1 MRSAPSWPC
10 SRPGVGAS
18 AERGAGASRLVLAL
32 LLLGAC
38 GDEAAEDDG
47 PAGSGPATQ
56 GSGGEGSGTAS
67 EGSDTA
73 GDADPSDDT
82 ATAPPDCTA
91 VETLCGAVCADLQT
105 DPGNCGQCGR
115 SCVIPQATA
124 ACVAGECAMAACEPG
139 WSDCDAMVVTGC
151 ETPVDCQADTPCT
164 TACGSEGAV
173 DCTDA
178 CAGAGGAPVCT
189 PPAETCNVI
198 DDDCDG
204 TCDQGPLPACRVSVH
219 RSNSPTLGHF
229 YTTDLAEATSGD
241 LSLEA
246 QDYFWLYA
254 DVEGLQPLFRCIKAN
269 GKRWLTTSI
278 DCEGTAAPELTMG
291 FISPDARCGST
302 PLYRLRNAPPDA
314 HFYTT
319 SAGERDNAVSNLG
332 FVDEGIAGYVWSG
345 P

>member
-1 MRSAPSWPC
+1 VRRTSSSRAP
-10 SRPGVGAS
+10 RPARLAS
-18 AERGAGASRLVLAL
+18 TPSLARIVLAL
-32 LLLGAC
+32 GIGLGAC
-38 GDEAAEDDG
+38 GDDAPADEG
-47 PAGSGPATQ
+47 PAASGTAGSE
-56 GSGGEGSGTAS
+56 GSGGSTGDDGSSAGDTVADESEGGPPECTAS
-67 EGSDTA
+67 
-73 GDADPSDDT
+73 
-82 ATAPPDCTA
+82 
-91 VETLCGAVCADLQT
+91 ETLCGNVCADLDT
-105 DPGNCGQCGR
+105 DPSNCGQCGR

-124 ACVAGECAMAACEPG
+124 TCVAGECGMGVCDAG
-139 WSDCDAMVVTGC
+139 FSDCDAMIVTGC
-151 ETPVDCQADTPCT
+151 ETPIDCQEAMPCT
-164 TACGSEGAV
+164 TACGSEGTV

-178 CAGAGGAPVCT
+178 CAVAGEPVCLA
-189 PPAETCNVI
+189 PAETCNVI

-204 TCDQGPLPACRVSVH
+204 TCDQGPLPGCRVSVH

-278 DCEGTAAPELTMG
+278 DCEATAAPELTMG
-291 FISPDARCGST
+291 FIAPDARCGST
-302 PLYRLRNAPPDA
+302 PLYRLRNPPPDA

-319 SAGERDNAVSNLG
+319 SAAERDNAVNNLG
-332 FVDEGIAGYVWSG
+332 FVDEGIAGYIWAG